1 MTTLR
6 PIIYCI
12 LSTIFSL
19 SCSGV
24 ISRVPQRQIRV
35 RALAD
40 VALRARNPGWPNEL
54 RGLVEAAS
62 DYYEREFGIRLIT
75 ESTQAWPMS
84 ERVESTP
91 DLLAMMKKDYPTRSA
106 DDGLV
111 IAFTAES
118 VSRYLRDGRPRVDRI
133 GNCSQGLGRYIVV
146 PVRKVFKYAGAFA
159 EPEIDVLA
167 LIHEIAHIFG
177 AEHVNDTASIMN
189 EDFGYRTEFDGK
201 NRAVIENNKFCPF
214 AKYAAK
220 R

>member
-40 VALRARNPGWPNEL
+40 VALRARNPAWPDEL

-75 ESTQAWPMS
+75 ESTQAWPIS
-84 ERVESTP
+84 ERIESTP
-91 DLLAMMKKDYPTRSA
+91 ALLGKLKDDFRADSGDYDL
-106 DDGLV
+106 V
-111 IAFTAES
+111 VAFTAE
-118 VSRYLRDGRPRVDRI
+118 
-133 GNCSQGLGRYIVV
+133 
-146 PVRKVFKYAGAFA
+146 
-159 EPEIDVLA
+159 
-167 LIHEIAHIFG
+167 
-177 AEHVNDTASIMN
+177 
-189 EDFGYRTEFDGK
+189 
-201 NRAVIENNKFCPF
+201 
-214 AKYAAK
+214 
-220 R
+220 